1 MTIPHAELGGALDL
15 SVVVVNLCKGPI
27 YRDTHERVWARL
39 LTLRSQVA
47 DYVSVLGLQVVVDES
62 EGYAY
67 LRSHLSDDGED
78 AAEEMPRLIPRRKLS
93 FHVSLLLAL
102 LRKRLAEFDASSAE
116 TRLVLS
122 RDQIVEMMRLYL
134 PESTNDAQ
142 LVDTIGRHVNKVEEL
157 GFLRRLRVQ
166 DELFEVRRIIKAYVD
181 GQWLSGFDEALDEYL
196 VELRGIAREES
207 R

>member
-196 VELRGIAREES
+196 VELRGIAGEES

>member
-1 MTIPHAELGGALDL
+1 MTIPHTELGGAPDL

-67 LRSHLSDDGED
+67 LRSHPSDDGED

>member
-1 MTIPHAELGGALDL
+1 MTIPHAELGGAPDL

-27 YRDTHERVWARL
+27 YRDNHERVWARL

-67 LRSHLSDDGED
+67 LRSHPSDDGED